1 MSDQIKQK
9 QANPKTG
16 KVEDVLKQYLKKVYY
31 DKDLNTSSI
40 EKLYQVAKNNLPDE
54 LKVIKKQLTK
64 SLAREF
70 IEKQGAYQ
78 RSKVFKPPKE
88 FSSIIAPRVGSN
100 LQTDLMFFKYPFKV
114 KSLGKDANVL
124 NVVDIHS
131 RRAWAIPQKDKK
143 AETIAANFEKI
154 LKTINEDQQEIQGI
168 KGNVVRNLNSDLGK
182 EFKNSV
188 FKELLEKY
196 GVNHYMSDKE
206 DFAKNAIVERFNRTL
221 RRHMTV
227 DKEKRSGMQFEV
239 KDISR
244 YIKNYNNDLHS
255 TIKAKPMD
263 VYKGLDKNHQK
274 YKFVKYDFKVGD
286 IVRTLIKKSLFEKG
300 KYEYSKKRFKIV
312 KIDDYKN
319 YDAPVG
325 PDFKVQ
331 GKGKKLPELGKYKL
345 KNVKTGEKLKRQYQG
360 YELQISNLTDEA
372 DDYDIVIAEKNQN
385 AEANEKRKAQ
395 MDAALAKDLGAVSV
409 TGEKEN
415 DDSIIKQIEAP
426 KLLNLKVKD
435 KIEVF
440 WTDSGVMWEKRLKEK
455 KPKGKFYKASILKIL
470 REDNPDKI
478 MYYVEFPDDVA
489 KKKQDNRYKL
499 NLTRS
504 SESDF
509 IRKGT
514 GWKKM

>member
-1 MSDQIKQK
+1 MSKKSKKGTKESDL
-9 QANPKTG
+9 
-16 KVEDVLKQYLKKVYY
+16 EEHLKMVYY
-31 DKDLNTSSI
+31 DKDINTSSI
-40 EKLYQVAKNNLPDE
+40 EKFYQAAKTSLA
-54 LKVIKKQLTK
+54 LKKDLADIPITKKI
-64 SLAREF
+64 AREF

-206 DFAKNAIVERFNRTL
+206 DFAKNATVERFNRTL

-263 VYKGLDKNHQK
+263 VYKGLDKNRQK

-319 YDAPVG
+319 YGSPVG
-325 PDFKVQ
+325 P
-331 GKGKKLPELGKYKL
+331 KLPELGKYKL

>member
-1 MSDQIKQK
+1 MSKKSKKGTKESDL
-9 QANPKTG
+9 
-16 KVEDVLKQYLKKVYY
+16 EEHLKMVYY
-31 DKDLNTSSI
+31 DKDINTSSI
-40 EKLYQVAKNNLPDE
+40 EKFYQAAKTSLA
-54 LKVIKKQLTK
+54 LKKDLADIPITKKI
-64 SLAREF
+64 AREF

-263 VYKGLDKNHQK
+263 VYKGLDKNRQK
-274 YKFVKYDFKVGD
+274 YKFVKYDFKIGD

-312 KIDDYKN
+312 KIDDSKN
-319 YDAPVG
+319 YGSPVG
-325 PDFKVQ
+325 P
-331 GKGKKLPELGKYKL
+331 KLPELGKYKL

>member
-1 MSDQIKQK
+1 MSKKSKKGTKESDL
-9 QANPKTG
+9 
-16 KVEDVLKQYLKKVYY
+16 EEHLKMVYY
-31 DKDLNTSSI
+31 DKDINTSSI
-40 EKLYQVAKNNLPDE
+40 EKFYQAAKTSLA
-54 LKVIKKQLTK
+54 LKKDLADIPITKKI
-64 SLAREF
+64 AREF

-319 YDAPVG
+319 YGSPVG
-325 PDFKVQ
+325 P
-331 GKGKKLPELGKYKL
+331 KLPELGKYKL